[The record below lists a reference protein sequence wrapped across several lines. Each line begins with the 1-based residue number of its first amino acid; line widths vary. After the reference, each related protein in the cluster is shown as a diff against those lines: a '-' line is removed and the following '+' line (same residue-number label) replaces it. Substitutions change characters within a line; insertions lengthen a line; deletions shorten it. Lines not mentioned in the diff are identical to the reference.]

1 MGSLSYLVVGLAL
14 FFGAHLF
21 STFRSRQPGNIVERI
36 GFGRYMGLYSLVSL
50 AGLVLI
56 VIGYANLRNLIP
68 IWDPPLWTRHIP
80 LTLMLPSTILLI
92 AAYAPAGYIKAF
104 IKHPMLAGVKIWAFA
119 HLCANGDLA
128 SILLFGAFL
137 AFGVIDRIVVK
148 RRGDPMEGKSP
159 SPLGDTIAVVGG
171 VAAYGAI
178 AFWAHP
184 TLIGVPVM

>member
-14 FFGAHLF
+14 FFGTHFF
-21 STFRSRQPGNIVERI
+21 SAFRSRQPGNIVERM
-36 GFGRYMGLYSLVSL
+36 GYGPYMGIYSLVSL

-68 IWDPPLWTRHIP
+68 VWDPPLWTRHIP
-80 LTLMLPSTILLI
+80 LTLMLPSTILLV
-92 AAYAPAGYIKAF
+92 AAYAPTGYLKAF
-104 IKHPMLAGVKIWAFA
+104 IKHPMLASVKIWAFA

-137 AFGVIDRIVVK
+137 AFGVVDRIVVK
-148 RRGDPMEGKSP
+148 RRGDPMQDKTP

-184 TLIGVPVM
+184 ALIGVPVM